1 MALVLREK
9 QVRSLLSMRDT
20 VGVLQNAFNA
30 LAQEVALNQPR
41 TRLRFANG
49 TLNILAAVAPTFGVL
64 GCKTYTA
71 FRDGVRFVVLLFSVQ
86 NGQLL
91 ALIEAEWLN
100 AMRTGGTSALATHYL
115 ARQDAAI
122 VGLIGAGQ
130 QAVTQ
135 LMGMCAVRPISAAYV
150 YSRRPQE
157 RDLFCREM
165 TRLLKIDV
173 RPVPLAKRAVE
184 VADILITATTAT
196 EPVVQGE
203 WIKPG
208 CHINAIGSVWSHRR
222 ELDCATLQRCA
233 LIVTDSREQAT
244 AEAGDFIIPANE
256 GSFQWTRVRELTEIV
271 SKPLP
276 PPRTPQDITLYKGVG
291 IALADIVTAAH
302 VYNLACEEGIGEEI
316 ALLS

>member
-20 VGVLQNAFNA
+20 VGVLQEAFNA
-30 LAQEVALNQPR
+30 LAQEMALNQPR
-41 TRLRFANG
+41 TRLRFAHG
-49 TLNILAAVAPTFGVL
+49 TLNILAAIAPRFGVL

-71 FRDGVRFVVLLFSVQ
+71 FHDGVRFVVLLFSAQ

-91 ALIEAEWLN
+91 ALIEAEWLS

-115 ARQDAAI
+115 ARQDATI
-122 VGLIGAGQ
+122 VGLIGAGY
-130 QAVTQ
+130 QAATQ
-135 LMGMCAVRPISAAYV
+135 LMGMCEVRPISAVYV

-157 RDLFCREM
+157 RELFCREM
-165 TRLLKIDV
+165 TRLLNIDIK
-173 RPVPLAKRAVE
+173 PVPLAQRAVE
-184 VADILITATTAT
+184 VADILITATTAG

-203 WIKPG
+203 WVKPG
-208 CHINAIGSVWSHRR
+208 CHINAIGSVWAQRR

-233 LIVTDSREQAT
+233 LIITDSREQAR

-256 GSFQWTRVRELTEIV
+256 GSFQWTRVRELAEIV
-271 SKPLP
+271 SAPLH
-276 PPRTPQDITLYKGVG
+276 PRRLPQDITLYKGVG
-291 IALADIVTAAH
+291 IALEDIVTAAH
-302 VYNLACEEGIGEEI
+302 VYNLACQEGIGEEI